1 MRLDREFYYNEK
13 LILEP
18 AIPGIDRLHIS
29 ESISIYRNRY
39 WYLENVILVFNDK
52 EVIF

>member
-29 ESISIYRNRY
+29 ESIAIYRNRY
-39 WYLENVILVFNDK
+39 
-52 EVIF
+52 

>member
-13 LILEP
+13 LIVEP

-29 ESISIYRNRY
+29 ESIAFYRNRY
-39 WYLENVILVFNDK
+39 LCLENVILVYNDK